1 MPPTPRLSLT
11 HEVRYKVC
19 LSKPIF
25 TYFDCNVCL
34 VQGTYMKMGDIVSV
48 RGHDG
53 GIYYAQIRGLLED
66 QFCEKSA
73 ALTWL
78 LPTEKSPPPEKGFD
92 PDTYIIGKIIN
103 YVYFYITFLLVAVN
117 FN

>member
-1 MPPTPRLSLT
+1 
-11 HEVRYKVC
+11 
-19 LSKPIF
+19 
-25 TYFDCNVCL
+25 
-34 VQGTYMKMGDIVSV
+34 MKMGDIVSV

-78 LPTEKSPPPEKGFD
+78 LPTENSPPPEKGFD
-92 PDTYIIGKIIN
+92 PDTYIIGETSN
-103 YVYFYITFLLVAVN
+103 CFFLQLQAIHVI
-117 FN
+117 

>member
-1 MPPTPRLSLT
+1 
-11 HEVRYKVC
+11 
-19 LSKPIF
+19 
-25 TYFDCNVCL
+25 
-34 VQGTYMKMGDIVSV
+34 MGDIVSV

-78 LPTEKSPPPEKGFD
+78 LPTENSPPPEKGFD
-92 PDTYIIGKIIN
+92 PDTYIVGKLELQKSALQS
-103 YVYFYITFLLVAVN
+103 YYLLLDAKAIC
-117 FN
+117 